1 MKKINVK
8 FFLPIILSIFSII
21 IYFSLNSNNNNSITP
36 YTDFLTMVEKGNIAT
51 VTLNDS
57 DIIKFSN
64 TYGESHSTY
73 NPRSENFKEFLLINN
88 IDVKESTEKPLKQTI
103 PLSMLLASLALLI
116 VLVLKDRK
124 LSPKGIFSNSNL
136 NLETVEN
143 IDISFDDVAGNEEAK
158 ENLKDVIDFL
168 KNPEKYHQYGARM
181 PKGVIFYGEPGTGK
195 TLLAKAV
202 AGEANVPFYAVSG
215 SDFVQMY
222 VGVGASRIRNLFSK
236 ARSHGK
242 AVIFIDEIDAIGKQR
257 NSSNTSGSS
266 EEKDQTLN
274 ALLTE
279 MSGFNEKEGII
290 VIAATNRFDMLDN
303 ALLRPGRFD
312 RHIEVA
318 LPDVNARKRII
329 DLYLNEKPT
338 KEIDVASWARKT
350 AYFSGAKIEN
360 FINEAAILACREA
373 TPSITSFHM
382 EKAYSTVIAGSPK
395 LDRSHIK
402 DIDRKITAY
411 HEIGHA
417 LTSML
422 LIPKEEISKIS
433 IIPSTKG
440 AGGYTL
446 SIPEDKMYYS
456 KDYLYNKIKVML
468 GGRAAEEILLGN
480 DYITTGAQND
490 FQKATSIALDLIS
503 KYGMGEALGFLS
515 YSELKSKGFSVDN
528 SILKESKTL
537 LDNLYSEVLQLLSDN
552 SQTLDKF
559 SKLLLEKEML
569 SGEDITL

>member
-1 MKKINVK
+1 MKKNNAK

-21 IYFSLNSNNNNSITP
+21 IYFSLNSITDNTITP
-36 YTDFLTMVEKGNIAT
+36 YKEFLSMVEKGDITT

-57 DIIKFSN
+57 DTIKFSD
-64 TYGESHSTY
+64 TEGESYSTY

-88 IDVKESTEKPLKQTI
+88 IDVKESTEKPLTQTI
-103 PLSMLLASLALLI
+103 PLSMLLASLILLV
-116 VLVLKDRK
+116 VLVLKDKK

-136 NLETVEN
+136 NLESVEN
-143 IDISFDDVAGNEEAK
+143 IDISFNDVAGNEEAK

-168 KNPEKYHQYGARM
+168 KNPEKYHRYGARM

-257 NSSNTSGSS
+257 SSNNTSGSS

-279 MSGFNEKEGII
+279 MSGFNEKEGIV

-329 DLYLNEKPT
+329 DLYLEKKPT
-338 KEIDVASWARKT
+338 KEIDVTSWAKKT

-360 FINEAAILACREA
+360 FINEAAILACREN
-373 TPSITSFHM
+373 TPSITSLHL

-395 LDRSHIK
+395 LDRSYIK

-422 LIPKEEISKIS
+422 LIPNEEISKVS

-490 FQKATSIALDLIS
+490 FQKATSLALDLIS
-503 KYGMGEALGFLS
+503 KYGMGDTLGLLS
-515 YSELKSKGFSVDN
+515 YSELKQKGISIDN
-528 SILKESKTL
+528 SILTESKTL
-537 LDNLYSEVLQLLSDN
+537 LDRLYKEVLQLLSDN
-552 SQTLDKF
+552 AETLDRF
-559 SKLLLEKEML
+559 SELLLEKEML
-569 SGEDITL
+569 CGEELTL